1 VDVGGEHHLDVLLP
15 LRQRPRAAAACL
27 CRRHRRRRSLG
38 FLTAAPC
45 ARELE
50 QGGGGARQRSR
61 GGWCSDLLYGLGHH
75 G

>member
-15 LRQRPRAAAACL
+15 LGQRPRAAACR

-38 FLTAAPC
+38 FQTAALD
-45 ARELE
+45 RELE
-50 QGGGGARQRSR
+50 QGGGGARERLR
-61 GGWCSDLLYGLGHH
+61 GGWCSEVLYGLARH